1 MSDTTVAAH
10 ATAQVAAQDWMST
23 QLADHRAVAEAAER
37 LLPDVR
43 RVGEALIAAF
53 SGGGILYTFGNGGSA
68 ADAQHFTGEVIGHY
82 KRDRRPLPAVTL
94 STDTTTMT
102 CIAND
107 YAFDDIFARQV
118 EALAKPADVVAA
130 FTTSGRSA
138 NIVTAL
144 EAARKAGA
152 TTVLFGGG
160 DGGPALAHA
169 DLALLVPSSTTPR
182 IQEMHTFMLHAI
194 SEMIDGWADG
204 DEDYA

>member
-1 MSDTTVAAH
+1 MPENIASP
-10 ATAQVAAQDWMST
+10 DWMHS
-23 QLADHRAVAEAAER
+23 QLADHRAVAEGVEA
-37 LLPDVR
+37 LLPQVR

-53 SGGGILYTFGNGGSA
+53 SGRGVLYTFGNGGSA
-68 ADAQHFTGEVIGHY
+68 ADAQHFTGEIIGHY

-107 YAFDDIFARQV
+107 YAYDDIFSRQV
-118 EALAKPADVVAA
+118 QALARPGDVVAA

-138 NIVTAL
+138 NIVSAL
-144 EAARKAGA
+144 EAARAAGA

-160 DGGPALAHA
+160 DGGPSLAHA
-169 DLALLVPSSTTPR
+169 DIALLVPSSTTPR

-194 SEMIDGWADG
+194 SEMIDAWADG
-204 DEDYA
+204 DEEYV